1 MAGPKAYMLSDD
13 LIASVKRRQMI
24 PQNQNTFKDTD
35 FLAFAD
41 EEMNLGLVPSLISQQ
56 EDYMLYTDT
65 VPVATNQMRFAIPY
79 RAIGN
84 KLREVAYQDPSGNV
98 YEMTRIGVGDL
109 PYYNASSGYN
119 RPYAYYIENNEIV
132 LAPTTSPVSSNTF
145 LRISYYIRP
154 NSLVTVDKVGVITS
168 IDRTTGLIQVSSLPK
183 DFILTE
189 KYDLIKLQSPNK
201 TLKFDIVPVAINSTS
216 KTITLNVAD
225 IPDSLSNGDHICI
238 ATQCAVPQIPSDL
251 HVVLAHRVAA
261 RCLEALGDTEGL
273 QAANT
278 KLAEME
284 SKMVTLTSDRVDDAP
299 RKVVNR
305 HSAIRAG
312 LSRSRRG
319 WRS

>member
-1 MAGPKAYMLSDD
+1 MAGPKSYMLSDD

-24 PQNQNTFKDTD
+24 PNNQNTFKDTD

-41 EEMNLGLVPSLISQQ
+41 EEMNLGMVPSLISQQ
-56 EDYMLYTDT
+56 EDYMLYTET
-65 VPVATNQMRFAIPY
+65 VPVATNQMRFTIPY

-84 KLREVAYQDPSGNV
+84 KLREVAYQDPNGNI
-98 YEMTRIGVGDL
+98 YEMTRIGIGDL
-109 PYYNASSGYN
+109 PYYNASSGYS

-132 LAPTTSPVSSNTF
+132 LAPTTSPVASNTF

-154 NSLVTVDKVGVITS
+154 NSLVLLDKVGVITS
-168 IDRTTGLIQVSSLPK
+168 IDRTTGLLQLSSLPK
-183 DFILTE
+183 DFTLNE

-201 TLKFDIVPVAINSTS
+201 TLLFDIVPVAINSTS
-216 KTITLNVAD
+216 KTIMLDVND
-225 IPDSLSNGDHICI
+225 IPASLAVGDHIAL
-238 ATQCAVPQIPSDL
+238 ATQSAVPQIPSDL
-251 HVVLAHRVAA
+251 HVVLAHRVSA
-261 RCLEALGDTEGL
+261 RCLEALGDMEGL

-284 SKMVTLTSDRVDDAP
+284 TKMTSLTTDRVDDAP

-305 HSAIRAG
+305 HSAIRSG
-312 LSRSRRG
+312 LSTGRRG